1 MKFIKDHSA
10 DEINLMIADEMKN
23 LDDTEMKVM
32 MKEGKIITKRL
43 WNDLDEFEINALQ
56 IKINA
61 KIKTLKNEEK
71 KVRNIIDCLKKIK
84 DSIVRSL

>member
-10 DEINLMIADEMKN
+10 DEINLMIADEIKN

-43 WNDLDEFEINALQ
+43 WNDLDGFEINALQ
-56 IKINA
+56 IKIHA
-61 KIKTLKNEEK
+61 EIKTLKNEEK
-71 KVRNIIDCLKKIK
+71 KVKNIIDCLKKIK

>member
-1 MKFIKDHSA
+1 MKLIDHSI
-10 DEINLMIADEMKN
+10 DEINLMIAHEMKN
-23 LDDTEMKVM
+23 FDDTEMKVM
-32 MKEGKIITKRL
+32 MKEGNIITKRL

-61 KIKTLKNEEK
+61 EIKTLKNEEK

>member
-1 MKFIKDHSA
+1 
-10 DEINLMIADEMKN
+10 MIADEMKN

-61 KIKTLKNEEK
+61 EIKTLKNEEK